1 MTFGGKW
8 AVIAR
13 VSLLFDLQ
21 LRASHYISDA
31 VDDAFILP
39 LHVISL
45 KVGHSGGLVSW
56 IIGNCSSLG
65 FDCRPCL
72 PKIGV
77 VPGFVLKVEEL
88 LCFFDV
94 HLIILCIAYLHSE

>member
-1 MTFGGKW
+1 MTFWGER
-8 AVIAR
+8 AVVASI
-13 VSLLFDLQ
+13 SLFFNLQ

-45 KVGHSGGLVSW
+45 KVGHSGGLISW
-56 IIGNCSSLG
+56 RIGDSGSLG

-72 PKIGV
+72 PKIGI

-88 LCFFDV
+88 LCFFNA
-94 HLIILCIAYLHSE
+94 HLIILCIAYLQIG